1 MKRVVDFNTTRPLRL
16 GVLIA
21 SMVAFIVYV
30 PFFLFPQT
38 CIVANWTAAGNYVK
52 EMQQYNDNHHLVFD
66 SFNLDTKDTTPTK
79 TPGTIILVIGESSSP

>member
-1 MKRVVDFNTTRPLRL
+1 MRL
-16 GVLIA
+16 AVLIA

-66 SFNLDTKDTTPTK
+66 SFNLDTKDTTPTENAWNYHSRHRRIQF
-79 TPGTIILVIGESSSP
+79 P